1 METQTPV
8 QPAPKKN
15 NLPMTLGIGAAVLLC
30 CCVLVVGAIFA
41 VPMFLGPTVGNVY
54 SQIEVMTPIAPDFET
69 PSIPV
74 PQNPGSGDLP
84 QGGLTD
90 DLLRT
95 NTWPL
100 VQVVAASADCNNASA
115 ADTTIEVTQAMD
127 ANGVWKELW
136 TVACESGGPA
146 KVEVT
151 FTPSDQGGTDV
162 SVSILH

>member
-15 NLPMTLGIGAAVLLC
+15 SLPMMLGIGAAVLVC
-30 CCVLVVGAIFA
+30 CCVLVVGAVFA
-41 VPMFLGPTVGNVY
+41 VPMLFAPTVGNVF
-54 SQIEVMTPIAPDFET
+54 SKVEMDLQTPAVPE
-69 PSIPV
+69 

-84 QGGLTD
+84 QGGITD
-90 DLLRT
+90 DLLRA

-100 VQVVAASADCNNASA
+100 VQIVATAADCSNPSA
-115 ADTTIEVTQAMD
+115 ADTTIEVTQPMD

-151 FTPSDQGGTDV
+151 FTPGAQGGTDV
-162 SVSILH
+162 SVSIMP